1 MEVASCDADR
11 QPLQCWRS
19 TAGDLSLHKCIQ
31 GDTALS
37 LNCISLQHHKVL
49 NLQSVRPKDE
59 HFSVKFAPDID
70 LLLIQNVRLKGVC
83 FNPNL
88 LLQFRCLSHVVF
100 FYLKQNRNSFPSYM
114 TAFPQVTSLVAPA

>member
-1 MEVASCDADR
+1 MMLTCSPC
-11 QPLQCWRS
+11 S
-19 TAGDLSLHKCIQ
+19 AGDPLLEILVCINAFKGIQLSLI
-31 GDTALS
+31 
-37 LNCISLQHHKVL
+37 CISLQHHKVL

-59 HFSVKFAPDID
+59 HFSVKFAPDVD

-114 TAFPQVTSLVAPA
+114 TAFPQETSLVAPA